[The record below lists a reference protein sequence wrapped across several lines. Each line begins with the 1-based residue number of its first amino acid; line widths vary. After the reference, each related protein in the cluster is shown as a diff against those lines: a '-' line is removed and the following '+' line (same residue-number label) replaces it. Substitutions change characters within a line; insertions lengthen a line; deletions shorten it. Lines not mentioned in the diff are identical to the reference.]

1 MEILYAFFFD
11 CSIIFFMSVAL
22 TGSAFITERKEG
34 MLNRTLVSG
43 VTTGEIITAHLLT
56 QYVIMAGQTI
66 LVLAVMV
73 WIFQVEILGSVT
85 SAVVLTLFQGT
96 CGMAYGNKYY
106 KLSNSKVWNA
116 SLHHLKTYD
125 SYSQ

>member
-1 MEILYAFFFD
+1 
-11 CSIIFFMSVAL
+11 MSVAL

-56 QYVIMAGQTI
+56 QYVIMAGQTM

-96 CGMAYGNKYY
+96 CGMAYGNKLYNSMI
-106 KLSNSKVWNA
+106 SNA
-116 SLHHLKTYD
+116 FLHNLKKKIF
-125 SYSQ
+125 